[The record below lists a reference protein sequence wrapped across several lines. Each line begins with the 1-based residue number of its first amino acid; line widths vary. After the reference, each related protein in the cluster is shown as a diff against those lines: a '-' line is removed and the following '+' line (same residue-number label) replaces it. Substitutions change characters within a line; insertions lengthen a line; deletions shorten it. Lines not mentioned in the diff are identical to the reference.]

1 MKKIERKMA
10 IPAISVVL
18 LLVGAGIG
26 LAGTN
31 NGQGV
36 PSAKCSASC
45 SFIGY
50 TKATEQ
56 WFNAD
61 GLSAIIKTSEK
72 SDLIISV
79 TAECAL
85 TTDVKIK
92 GSGKEETSTSMAQI
106 KIKVLVDGEEAY
118 PGDVVFAYRQM
129 ELKGLL
135 WAPED
140 FEPIDPEELLELP
153 EQYIEIYEETRTAN
167 AFNFIAKNVG
177 SGVHDIQVQVMT
189 DASSDFE
196 GSRIGAILGKR
207 TLVVEAVQMIQD

>member
-1 MKKIERKMA
+1 MKNKMA
-10 IPAISVVL
+10 IPSIIVVL
-18 LLVGAGIG
+18 LLIGTGISIAGN
-26 LAGTN
+26 N

-36 PSAKCSASC
+36 PSAKCSAS
-45 SFIGY
+45 SSYIGY
-50 TKATEQ
+50 TKAAES

-72 SDLIISV
+72 ADLIISV

-85 TTDVKIK
+85 ATDVKIK

-106 KIKVLVDGEEAY
+106 KIKVLVDGEEAI
-118 PGDVVFAYRQM
+118 PGEVVFAYRKM

-140 FEPIDPEELLELP
+140 FDPIDPENLLALP

-167 AFNFIAKNVG
+167 AFNFIAKNIG

-196 GSRIGAILGKR
+196 GARLGAILGKR
-207 TLVVEAVQMIQD
+207 TLVVEAVQMVHD

>member
-1 MKKIERKMA
+1 MKSKMA
-10 IPAISVVL
+10 IPAITVVL
-18 LLVGAGIG
+18 LLIGTGISIAGI
-26 LAGTN
+26 N

-36 PSAKCSASC
+36 PSAKCSAST
-45 SFIGY
+45 SYIGY
-50 TKATEQ
+50 TKATES

-72 SDLIISV
+72 ADLIISV

-85 TTDVKIK
+85 ATDVKIK

-106 KIKVLVDGEEAY
+106 KIKVLVDGMEAD
-118 PGDVVFAYRQM
+118 PGEVVFAYRKM

-140 FEPIDPEELLELP
+140 FAPIDPENLLALP

-196 GSRIGAILGKR
+196 GARLGAILGKR
-207 TLVVEAVQMIQD
+207 TLVVEAVQMAHD